1 MDHASS
7 SRSGT
12 SQALRAHASASQ
24 GTRSPPPVNV
34 FRRSAREAL
43 RRVTARFSGEPFA
56 LDEGPLRKRYVALS
70 AWPAD
75 AQLGLGVIA
84 WSLGSGFSNR
94 EFRAAVNEEAPDFM
108 KAAEAAAI
116 GQDPTSITLL
126 GIARSALRN
135 GAAVLAHDLDPE
147 IVYWPIE
154 LTRCSL

>member
-12 SQALRAHASASQ
+12 SSSLRAHQAASPGSF
-24 GTRSPPPVNV
+24 SPPPVSV
-34 FRRSAREAL
+34 FRRSAWEAL
-43 RRVTARFSGEPFA
+43 RHVTARFSGEP
-56 LDEGPLRKRYVALS
+56 LRIDEGPLRKRYVALG

-75 AQLGLGVIA
+75 AQLGLGVLA

-94 EFRAAVNEEAPDFM
+94 EFRAAVNEEVPDFI

-116 GQDPTSITLL
+116 GKDPTSITLL

-135 GAAVLAHDLDPE
+135 GAVVLAHDLDPE

>member
-7 SRSGT
+7 SRSST
-12 SQALRAHASASQ
+12 SQALRAYASASQ
-24 GTRSPPPVNV
+24 GTRSPPPVSV

-43 RRVTARFSGEPFA
+43 RRVTARFSGESFK
-56 LDEGPLRKRYVALS
+56 LDEGPLRKRYVALG

-94 EFRAAVNEEAPDFM
+94 EFRAAVNEEVPDFI
-108 KAAEAAAI
+108 KAAGAAAI

-135 GAAVLAHDLDPE
+135 GAVVLAHDLDPE